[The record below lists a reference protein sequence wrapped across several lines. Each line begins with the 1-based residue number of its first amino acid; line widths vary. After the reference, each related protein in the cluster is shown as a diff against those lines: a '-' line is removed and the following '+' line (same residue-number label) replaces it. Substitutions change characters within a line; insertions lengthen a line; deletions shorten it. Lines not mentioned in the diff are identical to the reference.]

1 LDDGLLDGYGIMR
14 FLVTGGAGFIG
25 SHLVEA
31 LAAAGHRPLV
41 LDDLSTGRRDNLAAE
56 IELVQGCVTDPAT
69 VARAMAEVDGV
80 YHLAAIASVARSN
93 EAWLATHRVNQGGTV
108 TVLEAARHRRLPVV
122 HASSAAV
129 YGAATELPLAETT
142 PTVPLT
148 AYGADKLGGE
158 LHGRVAALVHGVP
171 TTGLRFFNVYGPR
184 QLPGSPYSGVISIF
198 VDRVRRGLPLEVHGD
213 GSQTRDFIYVGD
225 VVRAL
230 LAAMDRAS
238 RSPAEAEALVCNVC
252 TGMPT
257 SVAALAERV
266 MAAADRTVPVRHIA
280 ARVGDI
286 PASVGDPAH
295 AHELLGFSATTPLD
309 LGLERLLAAIAEPSE
324 IGR

>member
-1 LDDGLLDGYGIMR
+1 MR

-31 LAAAGHRPLV
+31 LVAAGHRPLV
-41 LDDLSTGRRDNLAAE
+41 LDDLSTGRRDNLAAG
-56 IELVQGCVTDPAT
+56 IELIQGCVTDPAT
-69 VARAMAEVDGV
+69 VAHAMAEVDGV
-80 YHLAAIASVARSN
+80 FHLAAIASVARSN

-108 TVLEAARHRRLPVV
+108 TVLEAARQRRLPVV

-129 YGAATELPLAETT
+129 YGAATELPLAETV
-142 PTVPLT
+142 PTRPLT
-148 AYGADKLGGE
+148 AYGVDKLGGE
-158 LHGRVAALVHGVP
+158 LHGRVAAPVHGVP
-171 TTGLRFFNVYGPR
+171 TAGLRFFNVYGPR

-198 VDRVRRGLPLEVHGD
+198 VDRVRRGLPLELHGD
-213 GSQTRDFIYVGD
+213 GSQTRDFVYVGD

-230 LAAMDRAS
+230 LAAMDRTS

-252 TGMPT
+252 TGVPT

-266 MAAADRTVPVRHIA
+266 MAAAGRSVPVRHVA

-286 PASVGDPAH
+286 AASVGDPAH

-309 LGLERLLAAIAEPSE
+309 LGLERLLAATAEQSE

>member
-1 LDDGLLDGYGIMR
+1 MQ

-31 LAAAGHRPLV
+31 LVAAGHQPRV
-41 LDDLSTGRRDNLAAE
+41 LDDLSTGRRDNLAAG
-56 IELVQGCVTDPAT
+56 IELIQGCITDPAT
-69 VARAMAEVDGV
+69 VARAMADVDGV

-108 TVLEAARHRRLPVV
+108 TVLEAARHGRLPVV

-129 YGAATELPLAETT
+129 YGAATELPLAETAL
-142 PTVPLT
+142 TVPLT

-171 TTGLRFFNVYGPR
+171 TASLRFFNVYGPR

-198 VDRVRRGLPLEVHGD
+198 VDRVRRSLPLEVHGD
-213 GSQTRDFIYVGD
+213 GSQTRDFIYVDD
-225 VVRAL
+225 VVAAL
-230 LAAMDRAS
+230 LAAMERAS
-238 RSPAEAEALVCNVC
+238 GRANVAEALVCNVC
-252 TGMPT
+252 TGVAT
-257 SVAALAERV
+257 SVLTLAERV
-266 MAAADRTVPVRHIA
+266 MAAARQRVPVRHSV
-280 ARVGDI
+280 ARAGDI
-286 PASVGDPAH
+286 PASVGDPSH
-295 AHELLGFSATTPLD
+295 AHELLRFSATTPLER
-309 LGLERLLAAIAEPSE
+309 GLERLLAATAGPLE